1 LGLAS
6 LSLALWSHPE
16 QDPGWWGP
24 PQGPAGLGPLEVPQR
39 EDLSDSSEWWRQRLE
54 PQAEVINGL
63 LAGELTL
70 FEAAI
75 RFRDLSE
82 RGPPFDWENFR
93 RVYPGRSDEE
103 RFCRKVIAEAERSS
117 ERDAPTRRA
126 GVLARLEA
134 ELREY
139 LGDPGTA
146 GSPEP

>member
-1 LGLAS
+1 
-6 LSLALWSHPE
+6 
-16 QDPGWWGP
+16 
-24 PQGPAGLGPLEVPQR
+24 V
-39 EDLSDSSEWWRQRLE
+39 
-54 PQAEVINGL
+54 VNGL

-103 RFCRKVIAEAERSS
+103 RFCRKVIAEVERSLTP
-117 ERDAPTRRA
+117 DAPTRRA
-126 GVLARLEA
+126 GVLALLEA

-139 LGDPGTA
+139 LGDPG
-146 GSPEP
+146 GVGFPEP